1 MSQARP
7 VPPDDDVEPPE
18 LEVEPLELV
27 LPELEVEPP
36 ELVLPELVLPLELV
50 EPPELVDPDEPASF
64 VGSDGLDE
72 GGGSLG
78 PGSGAGC
85 ACLASDSMVSG
96 DSTVAVA
103 HAVMRAMNDRETVP
117 MMPV

>member
-1 MSQARP
+1 MSHARP
-7 VPPDDDVEPPE
+7 VPPELDVDPPE

-27 LPELEVEPP
+27 LPELEVEPL
-36 ELVLPELVLPLELV
+36 ELVLPELVEPLELV
-50 EPPELVDPDEPASF
+50 LPELDVEPEEPAS
-64 VGSDGLDE
+64 VDGSDGLDD

-85 ACLASDSMVSG
+85 ACFASDSIVSG
-96 DSTVAVA
+96 ASTVAVA
-103 HAVMRAMNDRETVP
+103 HAVMRAMNDSETVP